1 MDKPTGYFEFLKKIK
16 SFETPPFDW
25 LQMSMDDSSLNR
37 YVPLYGD
44 HFKHA
49 KSGAY
54 LLDYSEQRY
63 LHFDQTASRTLTGHN
78 SSYLLK
84 GGLEAGLGLW
94 DKNDLEV
101 YDQQILPANL
111 DFLESIPVEEIPKY
125 LFECTYKVKNKDGE
139 LKTVLQKSF
148 FLHSTDKKLPTLVC
162 GYLFDITPYKTDN
175 SIAYRIHKNIGNGMY
190 HQVKDE
196 LFFPSYEDRFLSKRE
211 IEVLQG
217 FSLHYS
223 LQQIADKL
231 HISTH
236 TVKNHLKN
244 IRRKVGCEDNAE
256 LYLYAR
262 SKGLLG

>member
-1 MDKPTGYFEFLKKIK
+1 MNRPAGYFEFLKKIK

-25 LQMSMDDSSLNR
+25 LQMSLDDSSLNR
-37 YVPLYGD
+37 YIPLYGD
-44 HFKHA
+44 HFKYA

-63 LHFDQTASRTLTGHN
+63 LHFDETASRNLTGYN

-84 GGLEAGLGLW
+84 GGLDAGLGLW
-94 DKNDLEV
+94 DKSDLEV
-101 YDQQILPANL
+101 YDQQVLPANL
-111 DFLESIPVEEIPKY
+111 DFLASVPIEEIPKY
-125 LFECTYKVKNKDGE
+125 LFECTYKVRNKYGE

-162 GYLFDITPYKTDN
+162 GYLFDITPYKTD
-175 SIAYRIHKNIGNGMY
+175 SSVTYRVHKNIGSGVY
-190 HQVKDE
+190 HQVKDD
-196 LFFPSYEDRFLSKRE
+196 LFFPAFADRILSKRE
-211 IEVLQG
+211 TEILQG
-217 FSLHYS
+217 FSYHYS
-223 LQQIADKL
+223 IQQIANKL
-231 HISTH
+231 HISAH

-244 IRRKVGCEDNAE
+244 IRRKTGCEDSAE